1 MLWNCQCLTILTTN
15 KMAVPCGTMSTM
27 TEGRAQ
33 GSGWTPACLWRDAH
47 CSDKDHRMAVFL
59 EASALQEE
67 HPSRSPACTHSPLPT
82 QNLGQAGG
90 LQRSSQQLFLGLT
103 VLFFTSPQ
111 VQQSSKPLKRSRK
124 ASCNTIREIGSG
136 APHTA
141 LHPAKPQRVPG
152 GPFAGFHFSG
162 AASAGGH

>member
-1 MLWNCQCLTILTTN
+1 
-15 KMAVPCGTMSTM
+15 
-27 TEGRAQ
+27 
-33 GSGWTPACLWRDAH
+33 
-47 CSDKDHRMAVFL
+47 MAVFL
-59 EASALQEE
+59 EASALREE

-82 QNLGQAGG
+82 QTLGQAGG

-162 AASAGGH
+162 AASAGGHEQVVNRDLLAEDRGLFGKVKSRGWRARLKRS